1 MLSLPVVDEAEFAA
15 SQADVAVQDRLQE
28 LEFAQASQ
36 VLRTLMQSGDRSAA
50 RAILKDL
57 EQRFG
62 QHPWLKGKLARLR
75 ELAERD
81 PEMLSKE
88 VRFNTMRMSK
98 RLTERSEVRFS
109 VDQTD
114 AEIPAFLRKKLE
126 EGRGRKRKDEVI

>member
-1 MLSLPVVDEAEFAA
+1 MS
-15 SQADVAVQDRLQE
+15 LQE

-36 VLRTLMQSGDRSAA
+36 ILRTLVQSGDRTAA
-50 RAILKDL
+50 RAILKNL

-114 AEIPAFLRKKLE
+114 AEVPAFLRKKLE
-126 EGRGRKRKDEVI
+126 EGRGRKRKDEGL